1 MTTSQISV
9 PKTRSRG
16 QISRSKVSI
25 SRSEVPIIGIEAISA
40 TSKGSISSFGG
51 PNGVPEPRICLLAP
65 VNGLKWGQNG
75 VKWPDLGSRWSK
87 SGEVFLSQAR
97 FSWAEVL
104 EMGQNGPFWAYP
116 ETRFLAK
123 IPHFHV
129 VSMDLG
135 SQNPTIWGPKLGRSG
150 QLTNLI
156 DLIKL
161 IVFNRF

>member
-1 MTTSQISV
+1 M
-9 PKTRSRG
+9 
-16 QISRSKVSI
+16 
-25 SRSEVPIIGIEAISA
+25 
-40 TSKGSISSFGG
+40 
-51 PNGVPEPRICLLAP
+51 
-65 VNGLKWGQNG
+65 
-75 VKWPDLGSRWSK
+75 
-87 SGEVFLSQAR
+87 SQAR

-150 QLTNLI
+150 QLVNLI